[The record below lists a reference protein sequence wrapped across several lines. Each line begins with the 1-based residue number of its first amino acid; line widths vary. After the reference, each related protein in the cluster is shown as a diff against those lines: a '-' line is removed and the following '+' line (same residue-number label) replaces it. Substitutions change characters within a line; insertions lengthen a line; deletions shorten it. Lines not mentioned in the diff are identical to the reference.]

1 MSYGKRSIL
10 ICIICK
16 CQSKP
21 ALTEMSFLQGD
32 RRNLYRTFWFWL
44 ENFFPDSPASGG
56 YYKNPREP
64 NGVTERI
71 FQIPERMSGIWP
83 KILET
88 KSIFFFKFFLLLV
101 QIKRLPM
108 YLSATLFLLSVFII
122 LLKSCTA
129 FFARVRLLDFWH
141 YDLDLSHCLSFGFW
155 ITIKMLDGICKVTN
169 FKQSIIVYEN

>member
-21 ALTEMSFLQGD
+21 ALTEMSFLKGYRGNL
-32 RRNLYRTFWFWL
+32 RRKLGFWL
-44 ENFFPDSPASGG
+44 EDFFPDPPGSGG
-56 YYKNPREP
+56 YLEP

-71 FQIPERMSGIWP
+71 FQIPERMSRFWP
-83 KILET
+83 KIHET
-88 KSIFFFKFFLLLV
+88 KSEFFSYFSVFLV
-101 QIKRLPM
+101 QSQRLPM
-108 YLSATLFLLSVFII
+108 YLSATLFLLSVFNI

-141 YDLDLSHCLSFGFW
+141 YDLDLSHCLSFGF
-155 ITIKMLDGICKVTN
+155 
-169 FKQSIIVYEN
+169 